1 MSLHVPLSPEAR
13 HQLRAQRRSSTI
25 AAVVI
30 SLLSIAL
37 VAVVLALV
45 LLPSLTRVTP
55 VIVSYQAP
63 ATMEDSVES
72 KKMSPLRSK
81 PSAPSS
87 ASATFAVITRVA
99 APMSVEVPEITFE
112 SDLFGSGTDD
122 FGDGG
127 LGAGGGG
134 GGGGTGGGGF
144 GSTGARPGAL
154 EGHLYDFKQKPD
166 GTAIPYNL
174 SDRAEFV
181 DRVVKL
187 QRSNFSAA
195 SLKRHFRAP
204 NSLFLNHLAIPLSD
218 ASSGPEFFG
227 AKDSIKPSGWM
238 AHYRGKIR
246 VPKNGSYRFVGL
258 GDDYIGVFLDGRM
271 RLAACWGDIQEMID
285 GRWEPSEPTGKH
297 QSPFSGMRLV
307 YGDWVKMKAGDVIDL
322 DLAIGERPGGKVG
335 FVLMIEEKGV
345 DYRKAADGRPILPLF
360 TTGPVSEEERKRITG
375 DFGAWEFEWEKVP
388 VFGVK

>member
-13 HQLRAQRRSSTI
+13 HKLHAQQRNSTI
-25 AAVVI
+25 ASIVI

-37 VAVVLALV
+37 VAVLLALV
-45 LLPSLTRVTP
+45 LLPSLIRDTP
-55 VIVSYQAP
+55 VLVSYQGP
-63 ATMEDSVES
+63 TTTEDSVEA

-81 PSAPSS
+81 PSAPSASS
-87 ASATFAVITRVA
+87 AARVITANVA
-99 APMSVEVPEITFE
+99 APMSLEVPEVAFE
-112 SDLFGSGTDD
+112 SAVFGSGTDD

-134 GGGGTGGGGF
+134 GGGGTGGSGF

-166 GTAIPYNL
+166 GSAIPYNL

-181 DRVVKL
+181 DRVVRL
-187 QRSNFSAA
+187 QRSNFSDG

-204 NSLFLNHLAIPLSD
+204 QSLYLNHLAIPLSD

-227 AKDSIKPSGWM
+227 AKDTIQPSGWM

-246 VPKNGSYRFVGL
+246 VPKSGSYRFVGL
-258 GDDYIGVFLDGRM
+258 GDDYIGVFLNGRM
-271 RLAACWGDIQEMID
+271 RLAACWGDIQEMIA
-285 GRWEPSEPTGKH
+285 GRWEPSEPTGQH
-297 QSPFSGMRLV
+297 SSPFSGMRLV

-335 FVLMIEEKGV
+335 FVLMIEEQGV
-345 DYRKAADGRPILPLF
+345 DYRKASDGRPILPLF
-360 TTGPVSEEERKRITG
+360 TTGPVSEEEKNRITA
-375 DFGAWEFEWEKVP
+375 DFGAWEFEWDRVP
-388 VFGVK
+388 VFGLK